1 MGCGTSVS
9 SLFLGFFVVF
19 FFLLDKRLYV
29 FLIKKMSPQVTV
41 NRTNTVLNYFVLTG
55 SVFTCLTVALGFYR
69 LWI

>member
-9 SLFLGFFVVF
+9 KPSFLGLVLLSWWKSVC
-19 FFLLDKRLYV
+19 FLN
-29 FLIKKMSPQVTV
+29 KKMFLQVIV
-41 NRTNTVLNYFVLTG
+41 RRTNTIHNCFSLTG